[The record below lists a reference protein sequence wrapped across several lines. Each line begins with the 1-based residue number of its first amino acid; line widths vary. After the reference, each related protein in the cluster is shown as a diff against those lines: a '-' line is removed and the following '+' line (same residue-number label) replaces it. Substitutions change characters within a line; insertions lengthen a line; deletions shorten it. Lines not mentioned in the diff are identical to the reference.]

1 MVEIDQV
8 QIIMLIVIFVRRGE
22 IKPGETVYTYENGEN
37 GNVKP
42 SFKVQLNLKLIKIWI
57 FYKKNKKHKLRY

>member
-1 MVEIDQV
+1 M
-8 QIIMLIVIFVRRGE
+8 IMLIMSFVCRGE

-42 SFKVQLNLKLIKIWI
+42 SFKVELN
-57 FYKKNKKHKLRY
+57 